1 MNTKVEFLLTYT
13 LTYFYKYTILRK
25 GDTAF
30 TLLKIPSPN
39 IVYSSLHKS
48 IDVKLRNPS
57 GHRELDE
64 GAVLNSDLMARDPAC
79 HHVTITLTPAAGQPL
94 SWKHGDTRLGSAS
107 PSMTDT

>member
-1 MNTKVEFLLTYT
+1 MDTKVEFLNLLTYL
-13 LTYFYKYTILRK
+13 LTHLLTFINILKYFYKYTILRK

-79 HHVTITLTPAAGQPL
+79 HHVTITLMPDTS
-94 SWKHGDTRLGSAS
+94 SWTA
-107 PSMTDT
+107 T